1 MSFLRTALVARVLI
15 ASALVAGSVAAARAH
30 VVAQPNT
37 AVAGASFTAGFLVA
51 HGCDGSPTIALR
63 IKVPEE
69 VTAVRP
75 LPKDGWT
82 VTEVAGEIAWRG
94 GPLPSKSHE
103 TFGIALKLP
112 NTPGRTLYF
121 QAIQECQQGTN
132 RWIDIPAAAQSAK
145 DLRNPAP
152 FITLTPLP

>member
-1 MSFLRTALVARVLI
+1 MSFLRSALVARVLI

-94 GPLPSKSHE
+94 GSLPAKSHE
-103 TFGIALKLP
+103 VFGIALKLP
-112 NTPGRTLYF
+112 ATPGKTLYF
-121 QAIQECQQGTN
+121 QAIQECEQGTN
-132 RWIDIPAAAQSAK
+132 RWIEIPAAGQTPK
-145 DLRNPAP
+145 DLHNPAP

>member
-1 MSFLRTALVARVLI
+1 MSFLRAALVACAV
-15 ASALVAGSVAAARAH
+15 VAGPVAAAMAH

-37 AVAGASFTAGFLVA
+37 AIAGASFTAGFLVS
-51 HGCDGSPTIALR
+51 HGCDGSPTTALR
-63 IKVPEE
+63 IKLPEG
-69 VTAVRP
+69 VTAARP
-75 LPKDGWT
+75 LA
-82 VTEVAGEIAWRG
+82 EVAGEIAWRG

-121 QAIQECQQGTN
+121 QAIQECQQGSN
-132 RWIDIPAAAQSAK
+132 RWIDIPAAGQGPK

-152 FITLTPLP
+152 FIALTPLP

>member
-1 MSFLRTALVARVLI
+1 MSFLRAAPIAYALVACAV
-15 ASALVAGSVAAARAH
+15 VAGPGTAAMAH

-37 AVAGASFTAGFLVA
+37 AIAGASFTAGFHVS

-63 IKVPEE
+63 IKIPEG

-75 LPKDGWT
+75 LAKEGWT
-82 VTEVAGEIAWRG
+82 ITEVAGEIAWRG

-132 RWIDIPAAAQSAK
+132 RWIDIPAAGQSPK

-152 FITLTPLP
+152 FVTLTPLP

>member
-1 MSFLRTALVARVLI
+1 MSFLRAALVACAV
-15 ASALVAGSVAAARAH
+15 VTGPVAAAMAH

-37 AVAGASFTAGFLVA
+37 AIAGVSFTAGFLVT
-51 HGCDGSPTIALR
+51 HGCDGSPTTALR
-63 IKVPEE
+63 IKLPEG

-75 LPKDGWT
+75 LAKDGWT
-82 VTEVAGEIAWRG
+82 ITEVAGEIAWRG

-121 QAIQECQQGTN
+121 QAIQECQQGTV
-132 RWIDIPAAAQSAK
+132 RWVDLPADGQSPK
-145 DLRNPAP
+145 HLRNPAP
-152 FITLTPLP
+152 FVILTPLP